1 MKKKVLKSLLAVV
14 CLLSS
19 TSVSAYDFVVNSIC
33 YDVVS
38 MSDLTC
44 KVVNKGNP
52 QQGWWDTTFYVGD
65 VVIPETFEHN
75 GVTWTVTEIGDN
87 AFHGSIN
94 LTSVTIGNS
103 VTKIDYN
110 AFSNCSALTSVTL
123 GNSVSSIGESAF
135 FECPLTNITLP
146 NSVTRIWHNAFRG
159 CPLTSITL
167 PNSVTFIGAGAF
179 CDCTSLTSI
188 TIPDSVDMLGE
199 QVFYGCTN
207 LTSVTLG
214 KSIQHIYGNAF
225 GGCDAL
231 TTLYSLNT
239 IPPSIDI
246 QYNGNFTYQQYMNV
260 NVYVPQEALAAY
272 TSADVWKDFKNI
284 KSIGGTG
291 TDPVKCAKPTIR
303 YANNKLTFECETAG
317 VTFESKITDFDIASY
332 NSSEI
337 QLGLTYNISVYA
349 TKAGCVNS
357 DVTTATLCWIDKEPQ
372 TDGIDDDI
380 STAVAEVRTNA
391 VLIQS
396 ANGQIDITGL
406 DDGTKVA
413 VYNIDGTQVG
423 SAVSANGQACINANM
438 TPGNIAVVKIGDR
451 SIKVVMK

>member
-19 TSVSAYDFVVNSIC
+19 TSVSAYDFVVDSIY

-38 MSDLTC
+38 MSDCTC
-44 KVVNKGNP
+44 KVVNKGNA
-52 QQGWWDTTFYVGD
+52 QQGWSTTSYIGD
-65 VVIPETFEHN
+65 VVIPETFEHD

-87 AFHGSIN
+87 AFYYCID

-103 VTKIDYN
+103 VTKIGYD
-110 AFSNCSALTSVTL
+110 AFGSCMALTSVTL
-123 GNSVSSIGESAF
+123 GNSVSSIGERAF
-135 FECPLTNITLP
+135 
-146 NSVTRIWHNAFRG
+146 VG

-167 PNSVTFIGAGAF
+167 PNSVTYIGNNAFAGCPFTSITLPNSVTYIGDAAF
-179 CDCTSLTSI
+179 RDCTNLTSI
-188 TIPDSVDMLGE
+188 TIPDSVTILNMM
-199 QVFYGCTN
+199 VFQSCKN

-214 KSIQHIYGNAF
+214 KSISTIGRTTF
-225 GGCDAL
+225 LGCDAL

-239 IPPSIDI
+239 IPPSIDAD
-246 QYNGNFTYQQYMNV
+246 NNSNFTYQQYMNL

-284 KSIGGTG
+284 KSIEGTG

-303 YANNKLTFECETAG
+303 YANNKLTFECETDS

-372 TDGIDDDI
+372 TDGIGDDI